1 MSKYNEE
8 LDDLPFC
15 TISGCEALSID
26 CHKTCPRSVQHR
38 YFIKQL
44 ADLDYKLK
52 AGLNPL
58 VLQEVRQIIGNG
70 LGKLVV
76 LTPELCKSLMI
87 DRQQI
92 VIDRHLEPFT
102 LYDLYDDKGECYGK
116 IYVLD
121 SYYSNKGWNTEIT
134 HVENI

>member
-1 MSKYNEE
+1 MITK
-8 LDDLPFC
+8 DDLPFC
-15 TISGCEALSID
+15 TLGGCEGLSNK
-26 CHKTCPRSVQHR
+26 CHETCPRSVQHR

-52 AGLNPL
+52 ASLNPL

-76 LTPELCKSLMI
+76 LSSEICRTLMI
-87 DRQQI
+87 DKQQV
-92 VIDRHLEPFT
+92 VIDRHLEPFI

-121 SYYSNKGWNTEIT
+121 SCYLNKGWNTLIT
-134 HVENI
+134 HIENI